1 VTRLIYL
8 NQIFYAPTTMQCE
21 MAAREFF
28 VCFEGLDGVGKTTQ
42 IGLLQLAVESVV
54 MKAPDRA
61 RETGKVLDKYLH
73 GEIELPHQAVEHLFI
88 ANQWEIN
95 MEIESLI
102 NGDPNSSRD
111 DAQPMRVVADRNFI
125 SGLAYGHARSG
136 REYVERCIV
145 PAYRGILVP
154 DIIFY
159 LVPESCSDGSAARAK
174 IPDWLV
180 ARWIKRS
187 GHCERTENVEMQEKV
202 VYGYRY
208 ARDLVKGKTP
218 DEPPFWHEI
227 VVRETDCLS
236 VTAKLIL
243 DKLAESVSLMDM
255 HESRREPLHYF

>member
-1 VTRLIYL
+1 
-8 NQIFYAPTTMQCE
+8 

-54 MKAPDRA
+54 RKAPDRT
-61 RETGKVLDKYLH
+61 RETGKVLDKYLR
-73 GEIELPHQAVEHLFI
+73 GEIELPVQTAELLFI

-102 NGDPNSSRD
+102 KGETNGGDG
-111 DAQPMRVVADRNFI
+111 QPAAKKCRPMAVIADRNFI

-159 LVPESCSDGSAARAK
+159 LVPESCSYGSATRAS

-180 ARWIKRS
+180 ARWVKRS

-202 VYGYRY
+202 VHGYRF
-208 ARDLVKGKTP
+208 ARDLVKEETP
-218 DEPPFWHEI
+218 ADEPPFWHEI

-236 VTAKLIL
+236 ATDKLIL
-243 DKLAESVSLMDM
+243 DKLVESVSLMDT

>member
-1 VTRLIYL
+1 
-8 NQIFYAPTTMQCE
+8 
-21 MAAREFF
+21 MAARAFF
-28 VCFEGLDGVGKTTQ
+28 VCLEGLDGVGKTTQ

-54 MKAPDRA
+54 RKAPNRA
-61 RETGKVLDKYLH
+61 SETGKVLDKYLR
-73 GEIELPHQAVEHLFI
+73 GEIELPQQAVELLFI

-95 MEIESLI
+95 TEIECLI
-102 NGDPNSSRD
+102 KGETNMGSGQYELPLAKKSG
-111 DAQPMRVVADRNFI
+111 PMMVVADRNFI

-136 REYVERCIV
+136 REFVERCVV

-159 LVPESCSDGSAARAK
+159 LVPESCSNPAARAH

-180 ARWIKRS
+180 ARWDNRA

-202 VYGYRY
+202 VYGYHF
-208 ARDLVKGKTP
+208 ARDLVKGETP
-218 DEPPFWHEI
+218 DASPFWHEI

-236 VTAKLIL
+236 LTAKLIL

-255 HESRREPLHYF
+255 HESRRVPLHYF

>member
-1 VTRLIYL
+1 
-8 NQIFYAPTTMQCE
+8 
-21 MAAREFF
+21 MAAGDFF

-42 IGLLQLAVESVV
+42 IGLLQLAKESVV
-54 MKAPDRA
+54 RKAPNRA
-61 RETGKVLDKYLH
+61 RETGKVLDKYLR
-73 GEIELPHQAVEHLFI
+73 GEIELPQQAVELLFI

-102 NGDPNSSRD
+102 KGETNTSSGE
-111 DAQPMRVVADRNFI
+111 DAQPGAKKSRPMTVVADRNFI
-125 SGLAYGHARSG
+125 SGLAYCHARSR
-136 REYVERCIV
+136 REYVERYVV

-159 LVPESCSDGSAARAK
+159 LVPESCSDSAARAS

-180 ARWIKRS
+180 ARWAKRS

-202 VYGYRY
+202 VYGYRF

-236 VTAKLIL
+236 ATAKVIL
-243 DKLAESVSLMDM
+243 DKLAESVSLMDVYD
-255 HESRREPLHYF
+255 SRHEPLHYF